1 MRRSPVVLIA
11 WMLLLGCGAPE
22 RRGEPADEAARAAQ
36 FRAIDRAYLQVRREE
51 RSCRDLQAAADT
63 AFTQRL
69 HGPALDADELLIA
82 FCPTARL
89 AAVEQTQVVLAR
101 TEARSGGPAGRSVR
115 LRLGLP
121 LPPAHRLLWWGAFVD
136 GMLGLNNLPLGKHRV
151 EVEMHVWQRGP
162 DRDDPASGQMVR
174 AAGAIDVQIDGNTP
188 VMLDVVLAGGAG
200 TAGAGQ
206 MPLAL
211 NLIPSQQAL
220 PAGATTGLEME
231 GNRPTAP
238 AELARTRI
246 PFPDPPGTARPGGPA
261 GQRGPGAVLRPERPG
276 QPGRRRGLAPPP
288 LPGQLRRGPAPLPH
302 EAVRAQRRPRAVLH
316 RLAANRRAGVAG
328 QPGPLVGWREAREP
342 DYFQTDLCPG
352 VLLNRIQ

>member
-22 RRGEPADEAARAAQ
+22 RRGEPADDAARAAQ

-82 FCPTARL
+82 FCPAARL

-121 LPPAHRLLWWGAFVD
+121 LPPAHRLLWWGAYVD

-162 DRDDPASGQMVR
+162 DRDDLTSGQMVR
-174 AAGAIDVQIDGNTP
+174 AAGAIDVQIDGRTP

-200 TAGAGQ
+200 QPGAGQ

-211 NLIPSQQAL
+211 NLSPSQQAL
-220 PAGATTGLEME
+220 PGGATTGLEME

-238 AELARTRI
+238 AELARTKI
-246 PFPDPPGTARPGGPA
+246 PFPDPPEPLGRVGLPA
-261 GQRGPGAVLRPERPG
+261 SVDLELCFDQSGRVSRVDAVAWPHPRY
-276 QPGRRRGLAPPP
+276 LANYVE
-288 LPGQLRRGPAPLPH
+288 GLRRFRMKPF
-302 EAVRAQRRPRAVLH
+302 VR
-316 RLAANRRAGVAG
+316 NGV
-328 QPGPLVGWREAREP
+328 PVPFCTGWRQIVEQASPVSQSR
-342 DYFQTDLCPG
+342 
-352 VLLNRIQ
+352 